1 VAPSVRHVRP
11 AGRSGAVVGPRLTVS
26 AARAADEELV
36 IEGAIARALVIGVL
50 QRSLEEA
57 GRSGRQSLAEC
68 APAAGAARPAAPRCC
83 ALARARLGAGR
94 RGHRG
99 GPASRTAGRRG
110 RRAEAAPCL
119 HERRAGTKACAR
131 AQDRCGAGCVPAAP
145 VRAAAEPGR
154 ARARRAPPRAACIHA
169 GAPPR
174 APWAPWPSP
183 RSILLP
189 RGGCSGACVCA
200 ACSARVIG
208 WVGSGGGCSPSCA
221 KPWSAGPGDSGFL
234 GGAGT
239 RRARRALCA
248 PRQDWAIELVAG
260 HADLA
265 AAPWQ
270 GDAWRLQE
278 LVASIRCG
286 PGRGCAARRGRF
298 GSLERRAVWGR
309 AAALAMGE
317 PAGAP
322 SRRPPRRVGSR
333 PGARVSQAV
342 GQPDRG
348 TQSAVGP
355 ALVRGRGR
363 GAPVP
368 AHHWPGLRGAVR

>member
-1 VAPSVRHVRP
+1 MRSWSSRAPSRARWSSACCRGRWRKPAGPGASRWPSARPPPAPPGPPLRAAAPLPGPAWVRP
-11 AGRSGAVVGPRLTVS
+11 ARAPRRPGQQDRGPPRPPSGSRAVP
-26 AARAADEELV
+26 ARA
-36 IEGAIARALVIGVL
+36 
-50 QRSLEEA
+50 
-57 GRSGRQSLAEC
+57 
-68 APAAGAARPAAPRCC
+68 PRRYKG
-83 ALARARLGAGR
+83 LR
-94 RGHRG
+94 
-99 GPASRTAGRRG
+99 
-110 RRAEAAPCL
+110 
-119 HERRAGTKACAR
+119 AR
-131 AQDRCGAGCVPAAP
+131 AQDRCRAGCVPAAP

>member
-1 VAPSVRHVRP
+1 MGCS
-11 AGRSGAVVGPRLTVS
+11 AGRGA
-26 AARAADEELV
+26 E
-36 IEGAIARALVIGVL
+36 
-50 QRSLEEA
+50 
-57 GRSGRQSLAEC
+57 
-68 APAAGAARPAAPRCC
+68 
-83 ALARARLGAGR
+83 GAGR
-94 RGHRG
+94 GAESQACAAGRPFRRGRGAAADGERGACSRRGAGHRG
-99 GPASRTAGRRG
+99 RHRARAGHRRAAEVAGGGRPVRAPVAGRVRARRRRRPARRSALLRPCPGPPGCRPARAPRRPGQQDRG
-110 RRAEAAPCL
+110 PPRPPSGSRAVPARAPRRYKGL
-119 HERRAGTKACAR
+119 RAR
-131 AQDRCGAGCVPAAP
+131 AQDRCRAGCVPAAP

-183 RSILLP
+183 RSVLLP

-208 WVGSGGGCSPSCA
+208 WVGSGRGCSPSCA
-221 KPWSAGPGDSGFL
+221 KPWSAGPGDSGFH

-270 GDAWRLQE
+270 GGAWRLQE

-286 PGRGCAARRGRF
+286 PGRGCAARRGRS
-298 GSLERRAVWGR
+298 GSLERHAVWGR
-309 AAALAMGE
+309 AAALAMGG

-322 SRRPPRRVGSR
+322 SRRPPRRVG
-333 PGARVSQAV
+333 
-342 GQPDRG
+342 
-348 TQSAVGP
+348 
-355 ALVRGRGR
+355 
-363 GAPVP
+363 
-368 AHHWPGLRGAVR
+368 